1 MQLQIV
7 IVLIC
12 SIILLLFIGIFC
24 FKELGNWKCY
34 SWISTP
40 SSSYRKLEVF
50 TKNKK
55 KKGWKRRTRF
65 SFLNLFLLT
74 SIKVRDTDIILL
86 FYEKEKEKK
95 KRKKGLLINVMLVYM
110 SVVLDLTFCPCMI
123 VWLHVFGGVIYSC
136 LTWFFNLFFSN
147 WMQNLLALISPIN

>member
-1 MQLQIV
+1 
-7 IVLIC
+7 
-12 SIILLLFIGIFC
+12 
-24 FKELGNWKCY
+24 
-34 SWISTP
+34 
-40 SSSYRKLEVF
+40 
-50 TKNKK
+50 
-55 KKGWKRRTRF
+55 
-65 SFLNLFLLT
+65 LLT

-147 WMQNLLALISPIN
+147 

>member
-1 MQLQIV
+1 
-7 IVLIC
+7 
-12 SIILLLFIGIFC
+12 LLFIGIFC

-40 SSSYRKLEVF
+40 SFSYRKLEVF

-95 KRKKGLLINVMLVYM
+95 KKERVANKCHV
-110 SVVLDLTFCPCMI
+110 S
-123 VWLHVFGGVIYSC
+123 LHVY
-136 LTWFFNLFFSN
+136 LTWFNFLSVYDCLATCLWGSYLFMFD
-147 WMQNLLALISPIN
+147 LVF